1 MLDCWC
7 IWVPCAFHMIHMNK
21 HVYRPCSSMS
31 KRYFR
36 GVIMSYHVFSNRNA
50 ASKFRSRVNDPHPPG
65 IFTFHGTRVN
75 DLSSAHFMAATCTKV
90 SRCGVVKP
98 QLIFHCDG
106 FQHLRPS
113 SSMSIHCASRQKLVR
128 WYEHVWTDWSWM
140 SPCWQEILFLSA
152 FILHTLR
159 KPAKSCNSQCDIT
172 SSDLRHEAFHQNL
185 SWPNNVSV

>member
-36 GVIMSYHVFSNRNA
+36 GVIMSFPCLFQSQCCIQIQITGQWSSPTRYLHFPWD
-50 ASKFRSRVNDPHPPG
+50 SRELLEQRPLP
-65 IFTFHGTRVN
+65 
-75 DLSSAHFMAATCTKV
+75 AATCTKV

-106 FQHLRPS
+106 FQRLRPS

-140 SPCWQEILFLSA
+140 SPCWQEILLRSA
-152 FILHTLR
+152 FILHSLR
-159 KPAKSCNSQCDIT
+159 KAAKSCNSQCDIT
-172 SSDLRHEAFHQNL
+172 SSGLRHEAFHQNL